1 VAELPLGDV
10 GAMRFRDL
18 TIIARVDEAQIYSPE
33 MKSFSILISI
43 ISYTV
48 IK

>member
-18 TIIARVDEAQIYSPE
+18 TLIARVNEAQIYSLE
-33 MKSFSILISI
+33 MKSFSIMIST
-43 ISYTV
+43 ISYAV